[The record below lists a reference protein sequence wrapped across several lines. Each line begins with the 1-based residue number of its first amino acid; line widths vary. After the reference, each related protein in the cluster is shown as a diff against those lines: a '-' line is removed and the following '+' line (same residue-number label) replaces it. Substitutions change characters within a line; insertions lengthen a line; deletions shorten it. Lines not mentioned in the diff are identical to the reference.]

1 MYREKKYPSS
11 HFHRSYVAGRI
22 SVLVFVFFLVSAA
35 VLAGIM
41 LQNRMGGTGRQMIAL
56 WETGAYAEAYE
67 FSRQELSAKP
77 LDYLALTIN
86 GFSAYQLGIAQIN
99 SSDTLAYIDRCI
111 WSLRKALLGK
121 PSSSIGEL
129 YYVLGKAYY
138 HKGPAFADLAVYFL
152 EKAGALSFRARDMS
166 EFLGLSYASI
176 QDYRSSVAAFTQ
188 ALEPPET
195 GNGPSDLLLISIARS
210 YMELG
215 KIQGGTL
222 APAKPYLLR
231 CIETSR
237 DSSVITTSRLL
248 YAGILMEEENAG
260 EAEIQYQLVLD
271 ETGGN
276 AEAYYQLGEIYA
288 VRGDTARARAEWR
301 RAVRLDPVHKNAR
314 RRLNM

>member
-1 MYREKKYPSS
+1 MYREKKYPNS
-11 HFHRSYVAGRI
+11 HFHRSYVVRRI

-35 VLAGIM
+35 ILAGVM
-41 LQNRMGGTGRQMIAL
+41 LQSRTGRTGKQMLAL
-56 WETGAYAEAYE
+56 WESGAYAEAYE
-67 FSRQELSAKP
+67 FSRQELSVRP

-138 HKGPAFADLAVYFL
+138 HKGPAFADLAIRFL
-152 EKAGALSFRARDMS
+152 EKARDLSFQARDMS
-166 EFLGLSYASI
+166 EFLGLSYAAI
-176 QDYRSSVAAFTQ
+176 RDYRSSVTAFAQ
-188 ALEPPET
+188 ALPET
-195 GNGPSDLLLISIARS
+195 GNNPSDLLLISIARS

-215 KIQGGTL
+215 KTQGGTL

-237 DSSVITTSRLL
+237 DSTVVTTSRLL
-248 YAGILMEEENAG
+248 YAGILMEEGDTG

-288 VRGDTARARAEWR
+288 ARGDTARARAEWR